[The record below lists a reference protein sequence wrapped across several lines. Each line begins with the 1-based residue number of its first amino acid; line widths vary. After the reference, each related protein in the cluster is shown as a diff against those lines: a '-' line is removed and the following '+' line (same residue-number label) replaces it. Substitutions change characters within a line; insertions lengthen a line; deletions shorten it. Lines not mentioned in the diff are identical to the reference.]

1 MRMVVGLHV
10 GLSSVDLDRP
20 TKVPLLLK
28 SFICLVLNR
37 VGCVLGGYNISSRR
51 SKFINLA

>member
-20 TKVPLLLK
+20 TKVPLLK

-37 VGCVLGGYNISSRR
+37 VGCVLGGITLIVVDLS
-51 SKFINLA
+51 L